1 MQEYF
6 PLSGNYLTNMRK
18 RNPSAG
24 IKFRKAGNVLQ
35 REATALPLAEKEI
48 LACHWLDFFFNAGL
62 HSENTDGV
70 V

>member
-1 MQEYF
+1 MTRKN
-6 PLSGNYLTNMRK
+6 PNAGN
-18 RNPSAG
+18 
-24 IKFRKAGNVLQ
+24 KFRKAGNVLQ

>member
-1 MQEYF
+1 MLELNSEK
-6 PLSGNYLTNMRK
+6 PEMSC
-18 RNPSAG
+18 
-24 IKFRKAGNVLQ
+24 